1 MKPADVVCLRTP
13 EQLSALVHPLRGPVL
28 REAREPSSATE
39 IASRL
44 GLTRQRVNH
53 HVRALHDAGLL
64 RRAGRRQR
72 RGMVEQRYQATAR
85 AWVLSPELLGPN
97 APDATEF
104 EDQASSATLLALASR
119 LVGEL
124 SRARAEADAAGL
136 RLPTLSLDAAFRFR
150 TPDERR
156 AFTEDLERALLGVI
170 AKHTTPLNDDE
181 GRPHEGGPYRL
192 LLGCWPIPNPDEEG
206 DPE

>member
-1 MKPADVVCLRTP
+1 MKPTDVACLRSP
-13 EQLSALVHPLRGPVL
+13 EELAALLHPLRGPVL
-28 REAREPSSATE
+28 REAQEPSSATE

-72 RGMVEQRYQATAR
+72 RGMIEQRYQATAR

-97 APDATEF
+97 APEASEF

-124 SRARAEADAAGL
+124 SQARSEADAAQQHL
-136 RLPTLSLDAAFRFR
+136 ATLSLDAAFRFE
-150 TPDERR
+150 TPERR
-156 AFTEDLERALLGVI
+156 AAFTTDLEQALLGVI
-170 AKHTTPLNDDE
+170 TKHTSPLE
-181 GRPHEGGPYRL
+181 EEKGRPFRL
-192 LLGCWPIPNPDEEG
+192 LLGCWPIPNP
-206 DPE
+206 PEAGEPS